1 MERFLHQRAIGQ
13 RHRFRY
19 SDLSLGVK
27 EELNRSV
34 NKLCTSLDELRD
46 AVSVLRFTPLA
57 IIKENSWSDI
67 ERAVYHV
74 SEQLLETQTLP
85 SQHKLTS
92 SKKMERELF
101 ISIGGCY
108 ELLKLL
114 DYPFSA
120 SSSTIFLANILRKHS
135 DIWNAALLTLREV
148 CCSVPCIGETIFN
161 MSHIIFLFNLL
172 VYSSVFENALHLI
185 EEILATRTEVFSL
198 RMVPNLHNILK
209 VLNTRQLA
217 HFCRVLAL
225 LLFEPEDRQILEG
238 AQTLKSFDLLQ
249 LRRDKLSR
257 PSYTVERNQSL
268 IVEMPCLIS
277 RLVTLLKI
285 TNFAPNLKELITRHI
300 MVQATL
306 ITHEVLYQML
316 AIDESESD
324 WDYFNGLV
332 DVVDASLAPDAV
344 DFKDA
349 EDEHW
354 HEVLLRAFTPNA
366 VEGNIHSM
374 DMTNILNS
382 ELKYILSIF

>member
-1 MERFLHQRAIGQ
+1 MGHL
-13 RHRFRY
+13 
-19 SDLSLGVK
+19 V
-27 EELNRSV
+27 
-34 NKLCTSLDELRD
+34 
-46 AVSVLRFTPLA
+46 
-57 IIKENSWSDI
+57 
-67 ERAVYHV
+67 
-74 SEQLLETQTLP
+74 
-85 SQHKLTS
+85 
-92 SKKMERELF
+92 
-101 ISIGGCY
+101 
-108 ELLKLL
+108 
-114 DYPFSA
+114 
-120 SSSTIFLANILRKHS
+120 
-135 DIWNAALLTLREV
+135 
-148 CCSVPCIGETIFN
+148 
-161 MSHIIFLFNLL
+161 FLFNLL
-172 VYSSVFENALHLI
+172 IYSSVFENALHLI
-185 EEILATRTEVFSL
+185 EEILATRSEVFSL
-198 RMVPNLHNILK
+198 RMIPNFHNILK
-209 VLNTRQLA
+209 VLNTRQLS

-277 RLVTLLKI
+277 RLVSLLKI

-332 DVVDASLAPDAV
+332 DVVDASLPPGAV
-344 DFKDA
+344 EFKDS

-354 HEVLLRAFTPNA
+354 HDVLLRAFTPNA
-366 VEGNIHSM
+366 VEGNLHSM

-382 ELKYILSIF
+382 KWQ

>member
-1 MERFLHQRAIGQ
+1 M
-13 RHRFRY
+13 RY
-19 SDLSLGVK
+19 NDLTCRVK
-27 EELNRSV
+27 EEVNRSV
-34 NKLCTSLDELRD
+34 NRLCSGLDELR
-46 AVSVLRFTPLA
+46 AAISILRSTPLA
-57 IIKENSWSDI
+57 IIKENSWTDI

-74 SEQLLETQTLP
+74 SEQLLEGQTITSPHQLP
-85 SQHKLTS
+85 P
-92 SKKMERELF
+92 SKKLERELF
-101 ISIGGCY
+101 VSIGGCS

-114 DYPFSA
+114 DHPFSA

-148 CCSVPCIGETIFN
+148 CSTVPCIGETIFN
-161 MSHIIFLFNLL
+161 TGHLVFLFNLL
-172 VYSSVFENALHLI
+172 IYSSVFENALHLI
-185 EEILATRTEVFSL
+185 EELLATRSEVFSL
-198 RMVPNLHNILK
+198 RLVPNLHNILK

-277 RLVTLLKI
+277 RLVSLLKI

-332 DVVDASLAPDAV
+332 DVVDASLPPGAV
-344 DFKDA
+344 EFKDA

-354 HEVLLRAFTPNA
+354 QGVLLRAFTPNA
-366 VEGNIHSM
+366 IEGNLHSM

-382 ELKYILSIF
+382 KWQ